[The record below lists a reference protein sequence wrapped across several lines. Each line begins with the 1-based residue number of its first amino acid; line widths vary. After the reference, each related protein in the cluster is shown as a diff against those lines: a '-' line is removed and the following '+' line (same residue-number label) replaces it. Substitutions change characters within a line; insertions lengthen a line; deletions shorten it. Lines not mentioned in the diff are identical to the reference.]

1 MSGILA
7 SMIDGLLIGSV
18 YGLAAMGLSLIWGV
32 MDVINLTHGAMIALG
47 MFGMYLLFN
56 ATAVNAYFL
65 VLPLIAAGFALG
77 ILVYW
82 LSVNWVIDRPI
93 LMSLLSTF
101 AVNMMVIGIGTAI
114 WSTSPYNVN
123 FTMPGITFGDYT
135 FTGNH
140 IAAAS
145 SAVVI
150 ALLLELFLRRTRTGK
165 AIRAVA
171 DNRDAAELMGISSTR
186 VLMIAF
192 AIGIALAV
200 ASGALVSTLF
210 PFTILSGAG
219 YQLKSFVVTVLA
231 GLGKPFGAL
240 VEGVLLGLLEG
251 AVSPFIAV
259 SWIPLIEFGL
269 FVLVL
274 IVFPRGISERPRHDP
289 PPAVTLA
296 HSPAGRTLRMASLAR

>member
-1 MSGILA
+1 MSGIVA

-47 MFGMYLLFN
+47 MFGMYLLFS
-56 ATAVNAYFL
+56 AIGGSAY
-65 VLPLIAAGFALG
+65 VLLMPAIAAGLILG
-77 ILVYW
+77 FIVYW
-82 LSVNWVIDRPI
+82 LSVNWVVGRPR

-123 FTMPGITFGDYT
+123 VSLPGITVGDYT

-140 IAAAS
+140 IAAAI

-150 ALLLELFLRRTRTGK
+150 ALLLELFLYRTRAGK

-186 VLMIAF
+186 VLAFAF
-192 AIGIALAV
+192 AIGIALAF

-210 PFTILSGAG
+210 PFTILSGSG

-231 GLGKPFGAL
+231 GLGKPLGAL
-240 VEGVLLGLLEG
+240 AAGVLLGLLEG

-269 FVLVL
+269 FVVVL
-274 IVFPRGISERPRHDP
+274 ILFPRGIF
-289 PPAVTLA
+289 
-296 HSPAGRTLRMASLAR
+296 GRATA

>member
-32 MDVINLTHGAMIALG
+32 MDVINLTHGSMIALG
-47 MFGMYLLFN
+47 MFGMYLLFS
-56 ATAVNAYFL
+56 ATALNAYTL
-65 VLPLIAAGFALG
+65 LLPLIAAGLILG
-77 ILVYW
+77 TVVYW
-82 LSVNWVIDRPI
+82 LAVNWVVGRSQ

-101 AVNMMVIGIGTAI
+101 AVNMVVIGLGTAI

-123 FTMPGITFGDYT
+123 FTVPGITVGEYT

-140 IAAAS
+140 ICAAI

-150 ALLLELFLRRTRTGK
+150 ALLLELFLYRTRAGK

-171 DNRDAAELMGISSTR
+171 DNRAAAELMGISSTR
-186 VLMIAF
+186 VLMVAF
-192 AIGIALAV
+192 AIGIALAM

-240 VEGVLLGLLEG
+240 IAGVLLGLLEG

-269 FVLVL
+269 FVVVL
-274 IVFPRGISERPRHDP
+274 IVFPRGIFGK
-289 PPAVTLA
+289 ATA
-296 HSPAGRTLRMASLAR
+296 

>member
-32 MDVINLTHGAMIALG
+32 MDVINLTHGSMIALG
-47 MFGMYLLFN
+47 MFGMYLLFGAIAGN
-56 ATAVNAYFL
+56 PYVLLLPVLAAGL
-65 VLPLIAAGFALG
+65 VLG
-77 ILVYW
+77 IMVYW
-82 LSVNWVIDRPI
+82 LSVSWVIDRPI

-123 FTMPGITFGDYT
+123 FSLPGLTVGDYT

-140 IAAAS
+140 MAAAL
-145 SAVVI
+145 SALVI
-150 ALLLELFLRRTRTGK
+150 SGLLELFLYHTRAGK
-165 AIRAVA
+165 AIRAVS
-171 DNRDAAELMGISSTR
+171 DNRDASELMGISSTR

-192 AIGIALAV
+192 AIGIALA
-200 ASGALVSTLF
+200 AAAGALVSTLF

-231 GLGKPFGAL
+231 GLGKPLGAL
-240 VEGVLLGLLEG
+240 AAGVLLGLLEG
-251 AVSPFIAV
+251 IVSPFIAV

-269 FVLVL
+269 FVVVL
-274 IVFPRGISERPRHDP
+274 ILFPRGIF
-289 PPAVTLA
+289 
-296 HSPAGRTLRMASLAR
+296 GRATA

>member
-7 SMIDGLLIGSV
+7 SMVDGLLVGSV

-32 MDVINLTHGAMIALG
+32 MDVINLTHGSMIALG
-47 MFGMYLLFN
+47 MFGMYVLF
-56 ATAVNAYFL
+56 AAVPGNAYFL
-65 VLPLIAAGFALG
+65 LIPLIIGGFVLG
-77 ILVYW
+77 IVVYW
-82 LSVNWVIDRPI
+82 MSVHWVVGRAQ

-123 FTMPGITFGDYT
+123 FSVPGITVGAYT

-140 IAAAS
+140 IAACI
-145 SAVVI
+145 SAIVI
-150 ALLLELFLRRTRTGK
+150 ALALELFLYRTRPGK

-171 DNRDAAELMGISSTR
+171 DNREAAELMGISSVA
-186 VLMIAF
+186 VLAIAF
-192 AIGIALAV
+192 GIGISLAI

-210 PFTILSGAG
+210 PFTILSGAA
-219 YQLKSFVVTVLA
+219 YQMKSFVVTVLA

-240 VEGVLLGLLEG
+240 VAGILLGLLEG
-251 AVSPFIAV
+251 AVTPFIAV

-269 FVLVL
+269 FVVVLVA
-274 IVFPRGISERPRHDP
+274 FPKGIFVR
-289 PPAVTLA
+289 
-296 HSPAGRTLRMASLAR
+296 ASA

>member
-65 VLPLIAAGFALG
+65 LLPLIAAGLLLG
-77 ILVYW
+77 TIVYW
-82 LSVNWVIDRPI
+82 LSVNWVVDRPI

-101 AVNMMVIGIGTAI
+101 AVNMVVIGIGTAI

-123 FTMPGITFGDYT
+123 FTVPGITVGEYT

-140 IAAAS
+140 MAAAA

-150 ALLLELFLRRTRTGK
+150 ALFLELFLRRTRTGK

-200 ASGALVSTLF
+200 SSGALVSTLF

-240 VEGVLLGLLEG
+240 VAGVLLGLLEG

-269 FVLVL
+269 FVVVL
-274 IVFPRGISERPRHDP
+274 IVFPRGIF
-289 PPAVTLA
+289 
-296 HSPAGRTLRMASLAR
+296 GRVNA

>member
-1 MSGILA
+1 
-7 SMIDGLLIGSV
+7 MIDGLLIGSV

-65 VLPLIAAGFALG
+65 LLPLIAAGLLLG
-77 ILVYW
+77 IGVYW

-101 AVNMMVIGIGTAI
+101 AVNMMAIGIGTAI

-123 FTMPGITFGDYT
+123 FSVPGITFGDYT

-140 IAAAS
+140 MAAAA

-150 ALLLELFLRRTRTGK
+150 ALLLELFLYRTRTGK

-186 VLMIAF
+186 VLMVAF

-240 VEGVLLGLLEG
+240 VAGVLLGLLEG

-269 FVLVL
+269 FVVVL
-274 IVFPRGISERPRHDP
+274 ILFPRGIF
-289 PPAVTLA
+289 
-296 HSPAGRTLRMASLAR
+296 ARATA

>member
-7 SMIDGLLIGSV
+7 SMIDGLLVGAV

-56 ATAVNAYFL
+56 LTALNPYL
-65 VLPLIAAGFALG
+65 LLLPLIAIGLLLG
-77 ILVYW
+77 IFVYW
-82 LSVNWVIDRPI
+82 LSVHWVVGRSQ

-101 AVNMMVIGIGTAI
+101 SVNMMVIGIGTAI

-123 FTMPGITFGDYT
+123 FSLRGVTFGAYT

-140 IAAAS
+140 IAAAT
-145 SAVVI
+145 SAVFI
-150 ALLLELFLRRTRTGK
+150 ALGLELFLYRTRPGK

-171 DNRDAAELMGISSTR
+171 DNREASELMGISSTA
-186 VLMIAF
+186 VLAIAF
-192 AIGIALAV
+192 GIGIALAFG
-200 ASGALVSTLF
+200 SGALVSTLF
-210 PFTILSGAG
+210 PFTILSGAV

-231 GLGKPFGAL
+231 GLGKPLGAL
-240 VEGVLLGLLEG
+240 GAGIALGLLEG
-251 AVSPFIAV
+251 VVTPFIAV

-269 FVLVL
+269 FVVVL
-274 IVFPRGISERPRHDP
+274 ILFPRGIF
-289 PPAVTLA
+289 
-296 HSPAGRTLRMASLAR
+296 ARATS